1 MALNEADS
9 GLPVVQGL
17 GPGGSA
23 AAQSPLPGTGCDG
36 PGAPPAWLPASLRL
50 MSIPGMGAAAP
61 LCSVGE
67 RPGIVPI
74 CAGPWGSSGAA

>member
-23 AAQSPLPGTGCDG
+23 AAQSPWPGTGRVPPL
-36 PGAPPAWLPASLRL
+36 PGSPPR
-50 MSIPGMGAAAP
+50 
-61 LCSVGE
+61 
-67 RPGIVPI
+67 
-74 CAGPWGSSGAA
+74 